1 MSPLNQPQPE
11 SAQNEELVAYL
22 DGELAPDECRAV
34 EERLANDAEYRQQLR
49 DLDQAWEALE
59 ALPTSTVDDA
69 FARTTIELAC
79 VAAQE
84 DVSQRKSVAAAE
96 NRSRRQWWL
105 AGAVAAGVM
114 GFLMMRALAVHR
126 NNLQLAD
133 LPVFQQGEVLA
144 QVDSIDFL
152 RQLSQSIKIDEL
164 ARDSAAFNNAVAD
177 FRQASSPTLAER
189 RRWVDSLS
197 AEKKSNL
204 ADNARTFEDLPTPQE
219 EKDRRRKLA
228 RDLENEP
235 DLQKTLVAYGQ
246 WLNRAPH
253 NGPWREGLREELS
266 KLHTP
271 SEKVAAIEQRLHQEA
286 SRLQHLSTDDRN
298 ALRREISKLAEER
311 ADDLQL
317 RKSLE
322 GRRLGPGHEDLQFWS
337 ILKGLRATLEE
348 PSQRDATITRL
359 VRSLSDEAQEHWR
372 GMNKEQ
378 QHAQF
383 FQWIRDLR
391 STGNDEDLEKFF
403 ASDKVSMED
412 RQRLLE
418 MSSERMKE
426 RLEGMYLQSEI
437 GFDWPE
443 LFEGSRGPRNGPPPG
458 FGPGR
463 FRPRGDR
470 IAPMPESPPPPGR
483 RGGPGFRPG
492 GPPGPDGPPPP
503 DGGFKGG
510 PPEGPE
516 GPPHDRQFPPRPPE
530 PPPKRPVEEA
540 I

>member
-1 MSPLNQPQPE
+1 MSSFNKPQPE
-11 SAQNEELVAYL
+11 STQNDELVAYL
-22 DGELAPDECRAV
+22 DGELTPDECRAV

-84 DVSQRKSVAAAE
+84 DVSQRKSVVAAE
-96 NRSRRQWWL
+96 NRSRRQWWV
-105 AGAVAAGVM
+105 AGAVAAGVV

-133 LPVFQQGEVLA
+133 LPVYQQADVLA

-152 RQLSQSIKIDEL
+152 RQLFQSVKIDEL
-164 ARDSAAFNNAVAD
+164 ARDSAAFNSAFAD
-177 FRQASSPTLAER
+177 FQQASSPTLAER

-197 AEKKSNL
+197 AERKSNL
-204 ADNARTFEDLPTPQE
+204 ADNARTFEELPTPQE
-219 EKDRRRKLA
+219 EKDRRRQLA
-228 RDLENEP
+228 LDLQNEP
-235 DLQKTLVAYGQ
+235 DLQKTLIAYGQ
-246 WLNRAPH
+246 WLNRSPH

-266 KLHTP
+266 KLRTP

-286 SRLQHLSTDDRN
+286 NRLQHLSTDDRN
-298 ALRREISKLAEER
+298 ALRLAILKVAEER
-311 ADDLQL
+311 TDKLQW

-322 GRRLGPGHEDLQFWS
+322 GRRLGPGREDLQFWA
-337 ILKGLRATLEE
+337 ILKGLGSTLGDK
-348 PSQRDATITRL
+348 SQRDATIEQL
-359 VRSLSDEAQEHWR
+359 VHSLSAEAQAHWR
-372 GMNKEQ
+372 GMKKEQ
-378 QHAQF
+378 QYAQLI
-383 FQWIRDLR
+383 QWIRDLR

-426 RLEGMYLQSEI
+426 HLEGMYLESEI
-437 GFDWPE
+437 GFNWPE
-443 LFEGSRGPRNGPPPG
+443 LFEGGRGPGNGPPPG
-458 FGPGR
+458 LGPGR
-463 FRPRGDR
+463 SRQRGDR
-470 IAPMPESPPPPGR
+470 GPPMPDGPLPPGR

-492 GPPGPDGPPPP
+492 GPPSPNGPPPP
-503 DGGFKGG
+503 DGDFKDG
-510 PPEGPE
+510 PPGEPG
-516 GPPHDRQFPPRPPE
+516 GPPHDG
-530 PPPKRPVEEA
+530 PPPPHPPNPPQKPAVEEA

>member
-11 SAQNEELVAYL
+11 STQNEELVAYL
-22 DGELAPDECRAV
+22 DGELTPDECRAV
-34 EERLANDAEYRQQLR
+34 EERLANDAAYREQLR

-84 DVSQRKSVAAAE
+84 DVSQRKSVVAAE
-96 NRSRRQWWL
+96 NRSRRQWWV
-105 AGAVAAGVM
+105 AGAVAASVI
-114 GFLMMRALAVHR
+114 GFLMVRALAVHR

-133 LPVFQQGEVLA
+133 LPVFQQADVLA

-152 RQLSQSIKIDEL
+152 RQLHQTVKINEL
-164 ARDSAAFNNAVAD
+164 ARDSAAFNSALTD
-177 FRQASSPTLAER
+177 FQQASSPLLAAR
-189 RRWVDSLS
+189 RQWVDSLS
-197 AEKKSNL
+197 AERKSNL
-204 ADNARTFEDLPTPQE
+204 VDNARTFEDLPTPK
-219 EKDRRRKLA
+219 EKERRRQLA
-228 RDLENEP
+228 HDLENET
-235 DLQKTLVAYGQ
+235 DLQQTLIAYGQ
-246 WLNRAPH
+246 WLNRSPH

-286 SRLQHLSTDDRN
+286 NRLQHLSTDDRN
-298 ALRREISKLAEER
+298 ALRLAILKVAEER
-311 ADDLQL
+311 TDKSQW

-322 GRRLGPGHEDLQFWS
+322 GRRLGAGREDLQFWA
-337 ILKGLRATLEE
+337 ILKGLGSTLGDK
-348 PSQRDATITRL
+348 SQRDATIEQL
-359 VRSLSDEAQEHWR
+359 VHSLSAEALTHWR
-372 GMNKEQ
+372 GMKKEQ
-378 QHAQF
+378 QYAQF
-383 FQWIRDLR
+383 IQWIRDLR

-403 ASDKVSMED
+403 ASDKVSLEE

-418 MSSERMKE
+418 MPSERMKE

-443 LFEGSRGPRNGPPPG
+443 LLDGGRGPGNGPPPG
-458 FGPGR
+458 LGPGER
-463 FRPRGDR
+463 RRRWDEGPQKFDG
-470 IAPMPESPPPPGR
+470 PPGR
-483 RGGPGFRPG
+483 RGGPRRGPG

-503 DGGFKGG
+503 DGDYEGKPPVG
-510 PPEGPE
+510 PG
-516 GPPHDRQFPPRPPE
+516 GPPHDGPPPPHPPE
-530 PPPKRPVEEA
+530 SPPKRPVEEA